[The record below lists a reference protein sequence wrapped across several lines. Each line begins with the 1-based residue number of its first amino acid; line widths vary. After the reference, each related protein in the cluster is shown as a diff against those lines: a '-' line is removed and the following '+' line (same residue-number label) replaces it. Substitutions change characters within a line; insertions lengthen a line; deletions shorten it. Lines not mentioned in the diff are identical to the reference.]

1 MAEPFIGEIRM
12 LPYQFAP
19 RNWAYCDGEILP
31 IAQNPMLFAI
41 ISNIYGGDGVN
52 TMAVPDLRGRSP
64 MHSGRGPGLSYHQLS
79 EQSGVSGIVLEQ
91 LNLPSHNHTATV
103 VNKAGE
109 QTKGTNNF
117 IANAPGIK
125 EYKESPDATSLA
137 PLNSSALNYT
147 GGNQAHE
154 NRQPYLAVPFC
165 IALDGLFPPRS

>member
-1 MAEPFIGEIRM
+1 MAEPFVGEIRM
-12 LPYQFAP
+12 FPYQFAP

-31 IAQNPMLFAI
+31 IAQNQLLFAV
-41 ISNIYGGDGVN
+41 ISNLYGGDGRN

-103 VNKAGE
+103 VNQAGE
-109 QTKGTNNF
+109 QTKATNNF
-117 IANAPGIK
+117 IANAPGVR
-125 EYKESPDATSLA
+125 EYKESPASLA
-137 PLNSSALNYT
+137 PLNTSALSDT

-165 IALDGLFPPRS
+165 IALEGLYPPRS